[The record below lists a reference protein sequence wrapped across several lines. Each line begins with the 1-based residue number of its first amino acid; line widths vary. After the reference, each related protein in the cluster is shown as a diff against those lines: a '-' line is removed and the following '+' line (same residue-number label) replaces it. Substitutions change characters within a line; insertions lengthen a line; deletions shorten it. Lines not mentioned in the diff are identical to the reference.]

1 MTVTKIQNF
10 IGSPGT
16 KKECSGV
23 NDVCCGGAVAA
34 VRTQNAAMK
43 ELAIEKEHSKTCAEL
58 WH

>member
-10 IGSPGT
+10 IGLPGT

-23 NDVCCGGAVAA
+23 NDVCCGGAVAT

-43 ELAIEKEHSKTCAEL
+43 ELAIEKRAFKDLC
-58 WH
+58 

>member
-16 KKECSGV
+16 KKKECSGV
-23 NDVCCGGAVAA
+23 NDVYCGGAVAA

-43 ELAIEKEHSKTCAEL
+43 ELAIEKRAFKDLC
-58 WH
+58 